1 MDTLDKYLKIAKK
14 AVIKPGEGDIE
25 EKILNRLSNI
35 NEKDKKLLDDNFLDY
50 LKKSNSRL
58 YQFSEDLKNNP
69 GKYIVLSAAAAIFFV
84 MIFVIARNT
93 SKKNSMKV

>member
-1 MDTLDKYLKIAKK
+1 MNTLDKYLKIAKK
-14 AVIKPGEGDIE
+14 AVIKPGEVDIE
-25 EKILNRLSNI
+25 EKILNRLSHI
-35 NEKDKKLLDDNFLDY
+35 DEKDKKLLDDNFLDY

-69 GKYIVLSAAAAIFFV
+69 GKYIVLSAAAAILFV

-93 SKKNSMKV
+93 SKKKIP

>member
-25 EKILNRLSNI
+25 EKILKRLSNI

-50 LKKSNSRL
+50 LKKSNSRPYL
-58 YQFSEDLKNNP
+58 ISEDLKNNP
-69 GKYIVLSAAAAIFFV
+69 GKYLMLSAVAAVFFV
-84 MIFVIARNT
+84 LIFVIART
-93 SKKNSMKV
+93 ASKKNSR

>member
-1 MDTLDKYLKIAKK
+1 MDTLDKFLKIAKK

>member
-69 GKYIVLSAAAAIFFV
+69 GKYIVLSATAVIFIV

-93 SKKNSMKV
+93 SKKNSMKD

>member
-14 AVIKPGEGDIE
+14 AVIKPGEVDIE

-35 NEKDKKLLDDNFLDY
+35 NEKDKKLLDADFLDY
-50 LKKSNSRL
+50 LKKSNSRT

-69 GKYIVLSAAAAIFFV
+69 GKYIVFSAAAAIFFV
-84 MIFVIARNT
+84 AVFIIARYA
-93 SKKNSMKV
+93 SKKNPDKA